1 MKIRYRSFEMPEI
14 FSEQKVQC
22 AQDDISDIHASGKSV
37 MLSGSS
43 EVFYLSHQ
51 WQADLVLRGHSVHVI
66 DCAIRF
72 NPFLL
77 TEEAF
82 RNSVSPEYLLSKVG
96 IRRAFTPY
104 QILDSAREALSKE
117 ALAKEDHAKG
127 KADPGFHNSVYFF
140 LAPCKQFFD
149 GDVASDEGAFLLE
162 KLVHT
167 FRSFAKA
174 QIPLVLIEKDRY
186 RSPLFSSVY
195 AKLEALSDT
204 AWRLQKEEGIQGQ
217 KGRKNKESRYQLLRS
232 HTG

>member
-1 MKIRYRSFEMPEI
+1 MPEI
-14 FSEQKVQC
+14 FSEQNSPYITS
-22 AQDDISDIHASGKSV
+22 AERASDDNPAVLESGKVV

-51 WQADLVLRGHSVHVI
+51 WFADLVLQGRDVHVI

-82 RNSVSPEYLLSKVG
+82 RNSVSPEYMLLNIG
-96 IRRAFTPY
+96 IRRVFTPY
-104 QILDSAREALSKE
+104 QILDSAREAIQNE
-117 ALAKEDHAKG
+117 ALKKEKN
-127 KADPGFHNSVYFF
+127 DPDSSRSVYFF

-149 GDVASDEGAFLLE
+149 GDVASDEAAFLLE

-167 FRSFAKA
+167 FRSFSQAE
-174 QIPLVLIEKDRY
+174 IPLVLIEKESY

-195 AKLEALSDT
+195 RKLEALAEP
-204 AWRLQKEEGIQGQ
+204 AWRLKKEEG
-217 KGRKNKESRYQLLRS
+217 KGRKNGDSRYQLLRS
-232 HTG
+232 QVS